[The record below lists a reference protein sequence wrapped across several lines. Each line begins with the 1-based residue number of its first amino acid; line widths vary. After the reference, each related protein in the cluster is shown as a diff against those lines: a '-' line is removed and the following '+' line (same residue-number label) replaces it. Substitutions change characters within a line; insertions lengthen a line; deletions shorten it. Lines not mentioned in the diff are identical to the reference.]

1 MLKECSFKNMCKL
14 KPLLQ
19 KWLKDADMLSASPT
33 TPVSGG
39 TTMGNLSPEA
49 IARRR
54 KKRTSIDI
62 EYTELGFVTRDQK
75 DAI

>member
-1 MLKECSFKNMCKL
+1 MVDLYASVFDDDYKTRPLQLLFSFKNMCKL

-49 IARRR
+49 IASHFH
-54 KKRTSIDI
+54 T
-62 EYTELGFVTRDQK
+62 TFP
-75 DAI
+75 